1 MLYAG
6 MPGSGSPLEW
16 PAAVTR
22 FRPQAISLGEEP
34 EIMALSP
41 DYRSYSGVSGS
52 AATQAVVDAG
62 LRAYMLRVY
71 NWMASGLLLTGIVAY
86 VIVNTSLFGLF
97 YHQVVTPAGTAIQ
110 PTGLAVIS
118 IFAPLVFVMVMSFG
132 VNRLSRTT
140 AQTLYWLFCAAMGAS
155 LTNIFLIYT
164 ADSIVR
170 VFFITA
176 ATFGAVSLYGYTTRS
191 DLSRMGSFLFMGLIG
206 IIIAALV
213 NMFMQSTA
221 LQFAISIIGVI
232 VFTGLT
238 AYDTQRIKAD
248 YLQFAYSYGPEQ
260 AAKRSVYDALS
271 LYLNF
276 INLFML
282 LLQLLGNRNSR

>member
-1 MLYAG
+1 
-6 MPGSGSPLEW
+6 
-16 PAAVTR
+16 
-22 FRPQAISLGEEP
+22 
-34 EIMALSP
+34 MAFSP
-41 DYRSYSGVSGS
+41 DYRTYPRAS
-52 AATQAVVDAG
+52 AATTAAVLDAG

-71 NWMASGLLLTGIVAY
+71 NWMSSGLLLTGIIAY
-86 VIVNTSLFGLF
+86 TIANTDLINLF
-97 YHQVVTPAGTAIQ
+97 YPVVMTPMGPRHTASA
-110 PTGLAVIS
+110 LAMIS
-118 IFAPLVFVMVMSFG
+118 IFAPLAFVLVLSMG

-164 ADSIVR
+164 SESIVR

-176 ATFGAVSLYGYTTRS
+176 ATFAAMSIYGYTTKA
-191 DLSRMGSFLFMGLIG
+191 DLSRFGSFLMMGLFG
-206 IIIAALV
+206 IIIASLV
-213 NMFMQSTA
+213 NMFFQSSA
-221 LQFAISIIGVI
+221 LQFAVSIIGVV

-238 AYDTQRIKAD
+238 AYDTQRIKAT
-248 YLQFAYSYGPEQ
+248 YVQYAYAEGPEG

-282 LLQLLGNRNSR
+282 LLQLLGNRNSN